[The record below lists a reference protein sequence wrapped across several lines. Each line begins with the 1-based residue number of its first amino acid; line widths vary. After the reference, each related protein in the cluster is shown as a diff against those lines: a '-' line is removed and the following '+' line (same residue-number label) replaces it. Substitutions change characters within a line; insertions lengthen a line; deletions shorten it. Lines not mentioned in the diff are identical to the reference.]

1 MKVNRI
7 KTFYRRSLPHLQP
20 VGATFFVT
28 FRLAGSIPKIKILE
42 LQEGFEEIKNYLL
55 EKRPPNFK
63 EKLIKEHYRFFL
75 IYDDL
80 LHKINSGPH
89 FLKIPN
95 VASIVADQIH
105 ELDGEFYDLITYCI
119 MSNHVHILVDTSLQL
134 PDDFTMVNFEH
145 IEFEPLDRI
154 MKRIKGASARFANLE
169 LNRTGSTFW
178 QKESYDRF
186 VRTERELNN
195 TIAYI
200 LNNPV
205 KANLVSK
212 WDEFPFTFLKYCE

>member
-1 MKVNRI
+1 
-7 KTFYRRSLPHLQP
+7 
-20 VGATFFVT
+20 
-28 FRLAGSIPKIKILE
+28 
-42 LQEGFEEIKNYLL
+42 
-55 EKRPPNFK
+55 
-63 EKLIKEHYRFFL
+63 
-75 IYDDL
+75 
-80 LHKINSGPH
+80 
-89 FLKIPN
+89 
-95 VASIVADQIH
+95 
-105 ELDGEFYDLITYCI
+105 
-119 MSNHVHILVDTSLQL
+119 
-134 PDDFTMVNFEH
+134 MVNFEH

-154 MKRIKGASARFANLE
+154 MKRIKGASARYANLE
-169 LNRTGSTFW
+169 LDRTGSTFW